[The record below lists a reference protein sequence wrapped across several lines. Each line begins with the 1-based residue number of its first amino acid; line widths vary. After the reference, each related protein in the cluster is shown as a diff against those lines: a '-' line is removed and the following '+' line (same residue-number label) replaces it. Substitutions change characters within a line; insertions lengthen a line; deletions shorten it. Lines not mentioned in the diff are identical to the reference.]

1 MGSGDGGGGVITWR
15 ERRENAIKKVEDNV
29 RGSFLVELSRLHGER
44 CHSMILERQVFLGTT
59 DGFTMYLSFEKRIIL
74 HENYL
79 FWFISLPVSNSSV
92 KLWFH

>member
-44 CHSMILERQVFLGTT
+44 CHSMILERQVIVSLG
-59 DGFTMYLSFEKRIIL
+59 FPRHHRRIY
-74 HENYL
+74 NVPK
-79 FWFISLPVSNSSV
+79 F
-92 KLWFH
+92 